1 MRVLKAISLVAF
13 LIFAVSSCSKKT
25 SAPTADTKKKIDGAL
40 VYSPNCA
47 RCHGSDGTNGK
58 APNLSQVKLSKAE
71 IIDIVTKGHGHMPA
85 FEDKLTKDEIEAVA
99 EWVASIKK

>member
-40 VYSPNCA
+40 VYSANCA
-47 RCHGSDGTNGK
+47 RCHGSDGPNGK

-99 EWVASIKK
+99 DWVASIKK